1 MLSLP
6 LILAVLLQVQPM
18 RMLREDPDRAGVNT
32 HTYEFRDIPGTPAP
46 KGYRP
51 VYISHYGRHGS
62 RTDWGLSN
70 YTYVV
75 DILDKADSAG
85 ILTPE
90 GDSLLQEARIVAE
103 VHRGA
108 NGHLTRLGEKEHRLI
123 AERMYRHYPEVFRK
137 GGKVVRVESS
147 TVHRCLVS
155 MASFTGELARLQPDL
170 QIEMDSDDVI
180 MGYISNGASDEHRRI
195 SEGMLKPLRERPED
209 TVLVLE
215 RLFTDPAAGKCIAG
229 GDVKRLQEKIWCVAR
244 VARSSGISSDVYRHL
259 PYDVIYKWW
268 DYSNR
273 ELYIRHGNS
282 VEFGKERMKRTEP
295 LVNDIVTKA
304 DEALSTGRYAADL
317 KFGHDYPL
325 MALAGFLHLS
335 GVGDTMS
342 FDEIPVKWNDPMNIP
357 FASNLQMIFYRSRR
371 SPDVLVKFVYN
382 DEDRTIAELSPVSGV
397 YYRWEDVKDF
407 IRSRKSSPAHLK

>member
-18 RMLREDPDRAGVNT
+18 QMLREDPDRAGVNT
-32 HTYEFRDIPGTPAP
+32 HAYEFRDMPGTPAP

-75 DILDKADSAG
+75 DILEKADSAG

-103 VHRGA
+103 IHHGA
-108 NGHLTRLGEKEHRLI
+108 NGHLTRLGEKEHRMI

-137 GGKVVRVESS
+137 GSKVVRVESS

-155 MASFTGELARLQPDL
+155 MADFTGELARIQPDL

-180 MGYISNGASDEHRRI
+180 MGYINNGASDNHRRI
-195 SEGMLKPLRERPED
+195 SEGMLKPLKEVPTD
-209 TVLVLE
+209 TVQVLTK
-215 RLFTDPAAGKCIAG
+215 LFTDPVAGRRIAG
-229 GDVKRLQEKIWCVAR
+229 DVNRLQEKIWCVAR
-244 VARSSGISSDVYRHL
+244 VARSSGIDSDVYRHL

-342 FDEIPVKWNDPMNIP
+342 FDEIPVKWSDPMNIP
-357 FASNLQMIFYRSRR
+357 FASNLQMIFYRSRK

-382 DEDRTIAELSPVSGV
+382 DVERTIPQLSSVSGV
-397 YYRWEDVKDF
+397 YYRWDDVKKM
-407 IRSRKSSPAHLK
+407 IKSEETE

>member
-1 MLSLP
+1 MLSL
-6 LILAVLLQVQPM
+6 LIFTLLQVQPM
-18 RMLREDPDRAGVNT
+18 QMLREDPDRAGVNT
-32 HTYEFRDIPGTPAP
+32 HAYEFRDIPGTPSP

-75 DILDKADSAG
+75 NILEKADSAG

-90 GDSLLQEARIVAE
+90 GDSLLQEARTVAE
-103 VHRGA
+103 VHHGA
-108 NGHLTRLGEKEHRLI
+108 NGHLTRLGEKEHRMI
-123 AERMYRHYPEVFRK
+123 AERMYRNYPEVFRK
-137 GGKVVRVESS
+137 GNKVVRVESS

-180 MGYISNGASDEHRRI
+180 MGYISNGASDEHLRI
-195 SEGMLKPLRERPED
+195 SEGMLKPLKEVPTD
-209 TVLVLE
+209 TVRVLTK
-215 RLFTDPAAGKCIAG
+215 LFRDPVAGRCIV
-229 GDVKRLQEKIWCVAR
+229 GDVNRLQDKIWCVAR

-282 VEFGKERMKRTEP
+282 VEFGKERMKRAEP

-335 GVGDTMS
+335 EVGDTMS
-342 FDEIPVKWNDPMNIP
+342 FDEIPVKWSDPMNIP
-357 FASNLQMIFYRSRR
+357 FASNLQMIFYRNRK
-371 SPDVLVKFVYN
+371 SPEVLVKFVYN
-382 DEDRTIAELSPVSGV
+382 DVERTIPQLSPISGV
-397 YYRWEDVKDF
+397 YYRWDDVKEM
-407 IRSRKSSPAHLK
+407 IASEKSE